1 MEAQSRVS
9 LGTGE
14 GSAVLLES
22 PCDSRREGE
31 MASAT
36 VFLTRAG

>member
-1 MEAQSRVS
+1 METQSRVS
-9 LGTGE
+9 LGTRE

-22 PCDSRREGE
+22 PWESRREGE

-36 VFLTRAG
+36 VFLSRAE